1 MANIANFVDY
11 QASPDSDFD
20 PIPSGEYPAVIT
32 DSEMKTT
39 KAGTGQYLELEHQ
52 ICDGPYQGKKVW
64 ARLNLD
70 NPNATAV
77 KIANQHLAQIRHA
90 TGRMQVSDSAELHNI
105 PMLIRVELEPA
116 SAKREREGNEIKEW
130 KALEGASSGP
140 AAVVQSKASQSQAPS
155 TGAPWQQ
162 RA

>member
-1 MANIANFVDY
+1 MARIANFVDY

-32 DSEMKTT
+32 ASEMKQT

-52 ICDGPYQGKKVW
+52 ICEGPYAGKRVW

-70 NPNATAV
+70 NPHATAV

-90 TGRMQVSDSAELHNI
+90 TGRMQVQDSAELHNI

-116 SAKREREGNEIKEW
+116 GPKRERDGNEIKEW
-130 KALEGASSGP
+130 KALGGGPVAPVQQQRAPAP
-140 AAVVQSKASQSQAPS
+140 AAQQ
-155 TGAPWQQ
+155 APWQ
-162 RA
+162 RAG